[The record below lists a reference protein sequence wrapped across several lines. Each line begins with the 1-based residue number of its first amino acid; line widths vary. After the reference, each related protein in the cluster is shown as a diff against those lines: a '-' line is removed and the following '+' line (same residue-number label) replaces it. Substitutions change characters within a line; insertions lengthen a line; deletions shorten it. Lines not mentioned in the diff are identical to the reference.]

1 MQLVSSIPTS
11 FIFKKVEEEKDE
23 IKQEA
28 IANDKKLSL
37 VLSSNKDV
45 NPSYFYANDALDFT
59 SLSID
64 SDVLETSFT
73 RF

>member
-1 MQLVSSIPTS
+1 M
-11 FIFKKVEEEKDE
+11 
-23 IKQEA
+23 
-28 IANDKKLSL
+28 ANDNKLSL
-37 VLSSNKDV
+37 VRMLSSNKDV
-45 NPSYFYANDALDFT
+45 NPSYFYANDVLDFT